1 MGTRTWKCF
10 FSLPY
15 GLWPTGF
22 GLSAADGLYK
32 FVDVWRKFFLLLI
45 STFNPM
51 RLFFETLFTT
61 GQSKKHS
68 WLANRISTCQGM
80 SDFSGY
86 KGVPFVA
93 LQLAASEPI
102 CICWTK
108 YSLPE
113 FSDIKKFF
121 SSKTPNDIL
130 KSKCAVFEWKTFL
143 KKEKKFYYQKAK
155 NQTHGPEVA
164 SDSKQRVA

>member
-1 MGTRTWKCF
+1 
-10 FSLPY
+10 
-15 GLWPTGF
+15 
-22 GLSAADGLYK
+22 
-32 FVDVWRKFFLLLI
+32 
-45 STFNPM
+45 M
-51 RLFFETLFTT
+51 RLFFETLLTS

-68 WLANRISTCQGM
+68 WLANRISTCQEM
-80 SDFSGY
+80 SNFSGY

-121 SSKTPNDIL
+121 SSKTPNNIL
-130 KSKCAVFEWKTFL
+130 KSKRAVLEWKIFL
-143 KKEKKFYYQKAK
+143 KKEKTFYYQNAKKPGTWTWSCFWFKAK
-155 NQTHGPEVA
+155 TGLTILKNKVSFVDNWWGNCPE
-164 SDSKQRVA
+164 

>member
-1 MGTRTWKCF
+1 
-10 FSLPY
+10 
-15 GLWPTGF
+15 
-22 GLSAADGLYK
+22 
-32 FVDVWRKFFLLLI
+32 
-45 STFNPM
+45 M
-51 RLFFETLFTT
+51 RLFFEALFTS

-68 WLANRISTCQGM
+68 WLANRISTCQEM

-93 LQLAASEPI
+93 LQLAASELI

-121 SSKTPNDIL
+121 SSKTPNNIL
-130 KSKCAVFEWKTFL
+130 KSKRAVLEWKIFL
-143 KKEKKFYYQKAK
+143 KKEKTCYYQNAK

-164 SDSKQRVA
+164 SDSKQRVAKLFLKIRCRLSIIDEAIALNNMTYNLFS